1 MNWFPIVFSLLSLIV
16 SDDIRWPTNPPTIEE
31 KPVPAAEPVPVN
43 TLNADEWLVVE
54 SDVAIIVRRFPED
67 IIDVESTT
75 GPIRVRGKFAGGN
88 GKIETRTIGGDHVYL
103 LTSVSS
109 GVVCVDLIP
118 VGLTTETDIVRHVLT
133 VTDGT
138 KPNPPPKPDPGPV
151 PPPKPDPVDPI
162 QPQKLQVVIIKDSAA
177 HASYPAS
184 QISVMYGEP
193 IRGYLNDHCAT
204 TDGVPD
210 FRLLSHRQ
218 DVSKSA
224 KWIQEAFAEPRS
236 TMPWIVICTPTKRI
250 SGPLPKTIPEAMDL
264 LRKYGGQ

>member
-1 MNWFPIVFSLLSLIV
+1 MHFLLILFSSLSLIV

-151 PPPKPDPVDPI
+151 PPKPDPVDPV
-162 QPQKLQVVIIKDSAA
+162 QPEKLQVVIIKDSAA

-193 IRGYLNDHCAT
+193 VRGYLNDHCAT

-224 KWIQEAFAEPRS
+224 KWIQEAFAEPRT
-236 TMPWIVICTPTKRI
+236 TMPWIVIVTPTKRI
-250 SGPLPKTIPEAMDL
+250 SGPLPVTIPEAMYL
-264 LRKYGGQ
+264 LRKYGGP